1 MFGKNIMRTK
11 EEIMKDVGKTYVH
24 KGYETGTVFN
34 FVDYEKQL
42 LLEVLLDIRDLLNKP
57 IIK

>member
-1 MFGKNIMRTK
+1 
-11 EEIMKDVGKTYVH
+11 MKDVGKTYVH